1 MTFKIGETVIVTE
14 GDVNRV
20 GVVLDKFTVSKRNV
34 YDVLLENRSA
44 VCMIGSKTADTAY
57 INQHLSG
64 LLCHSGMIETT
75 IPYKH
80 MLDNDLLPI
89 TKS

>member
-1 MTFKIGETVIVTE
+1 
-14 GDVNRV
+14 
-20 GVVLDKFTVSKRNV
+20 
-34 YDVLLENRSA
+34 LLENRSA